1 MKGISGC
8 VRFDSD
14 VGQNAER
21 KGRFG
26 RPATLPTMEC
36 GNSTFHSGRRIAKRI
51 LTALFFFSAAGC
63 LMTLVMPSVSAG
75 QIPLLDALEAT
86 PDPTTDRSG
95 AEENR
100 DPLLAIENALA
111 EARQRRSA
119 MERARKAGDGHESNP
134 ASVALE
140 LSTRLVR
147 VLEQRREAQIRTND
161 LRLGHAAIESGL
173 ARDPSELFGVPPP
186 FPVPILD
193 GVLQSWRREVE
204 QESRHRSM
212 LDDRRANLLLAG
224 EIATNL
230 EKDRR
235 RLRDML
241 EGERDEIEQIRL
253 QTELRELN
261 DELLI
266 ANEQAALAKQRVL
279 HATIEHEIKG
289 IATRQA
295 RAALAW
301 VEAHLAPRET
311 DLADAIERLDR
322 DRFDLDR
329 EINLARSRLVAS
341 EAALHA
347 IEERGSRIDVENEV
361 EFNLELTARRRQ
373 LSHRQHIIAL
383 LNQRIERLGRMR
395 TTWQRRYAVL
405 GDRLE
410 LAEAPGWRE
419 AAENELDRHTR
430 LRRIHETELAQLRL
444 ELATLIRKATDQA
457 SDTPGAAR
465 WLELELEDLE
475 LLVGLY
481 QSDLTTLDTAIQL
494 EERLR
499 AELSARLEDR
509 DLGERMRGFAAE
521 LRSFWSFE
529 LTTSAD
535 RAITPGKILIALS
548 VFAAGYL
555 FARFMMPIL
564 ARRFFPRLGFD
575 AGASKAFAS
584 LSFYALLGI
593 AFLFALRAVNIPLTA
608 FAVVGGALALGIGFG
623 SQAVVSNFISGLL
636 LLAERPIRIGD
647 LVEIG
652 GVIGTVETI
661 GLRSTRIRTADNFH
675 IIVPNA
681 SFLETNVINWTHQD
695 PRMRLQIAVGVA
707 YGSPVRDVERLL
719 IDAASAH
726 PRSLDHPAPATYFKD
741 FGDSALLF
749 EIRFWIRYDERTDRA
764 AILSDIR
771 FLIDERFAENGIVMA
786 FPQMDVHLD
795 SPRSSQ

>member
-1 MKGISGC
+1 MC
-8 VRFDSD
+8 
-14 VGQNAER
+14 
-21 KGRFG
+21 
-26 RPATLPTMEC
+26 PATLPAMEC
-36 GNSTFHSGRRIAKRI
+36 GISTLQIGRRVATRI
-51 LTALFFFSAAGC
+51 LTTLFVLSIAGALFAVAIPAVAA
-63 LMTLVMPSVSAG
+63 A
-75 QIPLLDALEAT
+75 QIPLLDVLDGA
-86 PDPTTDRSG
+86 PDPSNLEVDPEAPG
-95 AEENR
+95 
-100 DPLLAIENALA
+100 DPLLAIENGLA
-111 EARQRRSA
+111 KARQRLSA
-119 MERARKAGDGHESNP
+119 LERAREDGDGQKTSQP
-134 ASVALE
+134 SAALE
-140 LSTRLVR
+140 LSARLVR

-161 LRLGHAAIESGL
+161 LNIGRTAIESGL

-204 QESRHRSM
+204 QESKHRTV
-212 LDDRRANLLLAG
+212 LDDRQANLRLAR

-235 RLRDML
+235 RLRDVL
-241 EGERDEIEQIRL
+241 EKERDEIEQIRL
-253 QTELRELN
+253 QTELRGLN
-261 DELLI
+261 DQLSI
-266 ANEQAALAKQRVL
+266 ANEQAALAEQRVL
-279 HATIEHEIKG
+279 NATIEHDIKG
-289 IATRQA
+289 IAMGQA

-329 EINLARSRLVAS
+329 KIDLARSRLVTS
-341 EAALHA
+341 EGILHA
-347 IEERGSRIDVENEV
+347 TEERSGRIDGENEV

-373 LSHRQHIIAL
+373 LSHRQHIVAL
-383 LNQRIERLGRMR
+383 LNQRIERFGRMR
-395 TTWQRRYAVL
+395 TTWKRRYAVL

-410 LAEAPGWRE
+410 LKEAPGWRE
-419 AAENELDRHTR
+419 AAENELDRQTR

-444 ELATLIRKATDQA
+444 ELATLIRKVTEPAPDI
-457 SDTPGAAR
+457 PNAAR
-465 WLELELEDLE
+465 WLKLEIEDLD

-481 QSDLTTLDTAIQL
+481 QSDLTTLDSAIQL

-509 DLGERMRGFAAE
+509 DFSERIRGFAE
-521 LRSFWSFE
+521 NVRSFWSFE

-548 VFAAGYL
+548 VFFTGYV
-555 FARFMMPIL
+555 FARFMMPLL
-564 ARRFFPRLGFD
+564 ARRLFPRLGFD
-575 AGASKAFAS
+575 AGASNAFAS
-584 LSFYALLGI
+584 LTFYALLGI

-623 SQAVVSNFISGLL
+623 SQAVISNFISGLL

-652 GVIGTVETI
+652 GVVGSVETI

-681 SFLETNVINWTHQD
+681 SFLETNVVNWTHQD
-695 PRMRLQIAVGVA
+695 PRMRLRIAVGVA
-707 YGSPVRDVERLL
+707 YGSPPREVERLL
-719 IDAASAH
+719 IEAAAAH

-741 FGDSALLF
+741 FADSALLF
-749 EIRFWIRYDERTDRA
+749 ELRFWIRYDERTDRS

-771 FLIDERFAENGIVMA
+771 FRIDELFAENGIVIA

-795 SPRSSQ
+795 DSRSSP